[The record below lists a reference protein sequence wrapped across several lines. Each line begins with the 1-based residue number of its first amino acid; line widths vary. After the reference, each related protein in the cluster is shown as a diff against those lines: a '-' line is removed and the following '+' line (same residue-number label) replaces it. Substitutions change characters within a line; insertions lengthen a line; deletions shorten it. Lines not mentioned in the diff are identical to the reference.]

1 MLLKTHSLFHFFSFF
16 DLNFCRLKLKRSD
29 LFKECFRDFALYST
43 CLVQFVAALVKGSM
57 IWLSGSTEKQS
68 QLFCHLMYKFFH
80 HQTYLGMILLKMS
93 LPIVFLPCLLNIC
106 LCASLFRPFI
116 VNLILKF
123 TRRMICCSFHIPVF
137 CCR

>member
-1 MLLKTHSLFHFFSFF
+1 MLLKTHSLFHFFFF
-16 DLNFCRLKLKRSD
+16 SDLNFCRLKLKRSD

-68 QLFCHLMYKFFH
+68 QLFCHLMYKIFH

-106 LCASLFRPFI
+106 QFFVHLCLGHSLSIFAHFI
-116 VNLILKF
+116 FLFSVVDKIQHF
-123 TRRMICCSFHIPVF
+123 I
-137 CCR
+137 